1 MSVIFRFNHWNTIG
15 GNTGTVLYLFLLP
28 LYQLTVCHGNVVVSS
43 VLLYHMTSLHALSA
57 LEIGASWLLNMIW
70 LIKQSSYFYNRLNYF
85 QFIQLQMFIIDFLN
99 RHGLFDYLT
108 IIFLKLPFQRFYTF
122 TLCWRQ
128 IMLFTN
134 KPNVRIPL
142 IDRWTD
148 LIGEMIQQNI
158 RYHKLIST
166 VTADV
171 LAPDGAS
178 PSAGTV
184 VTSNFDIVISKVS
197 RLLMTLFNVLE

>member
-1 MSVIFRFNHWNTIG
+1 M
-15 GNTGTVLYLFLLP
+15 LYLFLFP
-28 LYQLTVCHGNVVVSS
+28 LYQLTVCHGNVVISS

-70 LIKQSSYFYNRLNYF
+70 LIKQSSYFYIEMVDMSENNRSNYF
-85 QFIQLQMFIIDFLN
+85 QFIQLQMFIFDFLN

-158 RYHKLIST
+158 RYHELIST

-184 VTSNFDIVISKVS
+184 VTSNFDIVISNVS
-197 RLLMTLFNVLE
+197 QL